1 MYTALLSFLSILATG
16 LVAGVFVSAAIAL
29 KDTPWR

>member
-1 MYTALLSFLSILATG
+1 MYTALLSVLSILAAG

-29 KDTPWR
+29 KDTLWN